1 MSHSSF
7 LSGDPDLYHTFFD
20 PMPGTTPFADAEAA
34 WFWCVETS
42 DAIHN
47 GARLRAGMGST
58 PRPCEAVDI
67 QKIVI
72 RLNREQI
79 LNDRH
84 IAALVRYGQRQTR
97 PNRMPDTHI
106 WQQAMNHMTPIL
118 QRKGIIAR

>member
-7 LSGDPDLYHTFFD
+7 LAGEPDLYAASFE
-20 PMPGTTPFADAEAA
+20 PLPGTVPFADAESA

-42 DAIHN
+42 DAIHG

-72 RLNREQI
+72 RLNHDRI
-79 LNDRH
+79 LSDKH
-84 IAALVRYGQRQTR
+84 IDAMVRYGQRQTR
-97 PNRMPDTHI
+97 PVRMPDTHV
-106 WQQAMNHMTPIL
+106 WQQAMARLTPAL
-118 QRKGIIAR
+118 QRKGIITP